1 MLRQHSVIA
10 SCLLVT
16 LSLIAGCTR
25 QPNTNSVVNEE
36 TLDVVCTTGPVT
48 DILRNLGGERL
59 RVIGLMGPG
68 VDPHLYR
75 ATTAD
80 VERLH
85 DADMIFYNGLH
96 LEGRMAEMFEKMA
109 ARKPTFAVTQSLVDE
124 NNPKLRKPPEFE
136 GYYDPH
142 VWHDPTLWAECVK
155 YIAKVLGGKDPSHRE
170 LYAKN
175 AEAYLKQLTEADEY
189 CRQQLATIPEEQ
201 RALVTVHDAFNYF
214 CSAYGLTSMP
224 LKGVSTEDEVTIGRM
239 DEVVQF
245 LVDRKIKAVFVESA
259 TSPQIVEALLEPC
272 RRAGHDVK
280 IGPKKGEEFIL
291 YADALG
297 PAGSGA
303 DNYVGMIKANVDT
316 IVSALK

>member
-1 MLRQHSVIA
+1 MG
-10 SCLLVT
+10 
-16 LSLIAGCTR
+16 LSILAGCTS
-25 QPNTNSVVNEE
+25 QTKTAKETNTNKDTIN
-36 TLDVVCTTGPVT
+36 VVCTTGPVA
-48 DILRNLGGERL
+48 DILRNLGGKRL
-59 RVIGLMGPG
+59 NVIGLMGPG

-75 ATTAD
+75 ASTAD

-96 LEGRMAEMFEKMA
+96 LEGRMADMFETMA
-109 ARKPTFAVTQSLVDE
+109 KRKPTSAVTQSLVDE
-124 NNPKLRKPPEFE
+124 NSPKLRKPPEFE
-136 GYYDPH
+136 GYFDPH
-142 VWHDPTLWAECVK
+142 VSHDPKLWAECVK
-155 YIAKVLGGKDPSHRE
+155 YVAKVLGEKDASHRE
-170 LYAKN
+170 LYEKN
-175 AEAYLKQLTEADEY
+175 AEAYLKQLDETDAY
-189 CRQQLATIPEEQ
+189 CREQLKTIPEAQ

-214 CSAYGLTSMP
+214 CQAYGLTSMP

-239 DEVVQF
+239 DEVIQF

-259 TSPQIVEALLEPC
+259 AAPQIVEALIEPC
-272 RRAGHDVK
+272 RKAGHEVN
-280 IGPKKGEEFIL
+280 IGPKPGVEYVL